1 MIPLF
6 SARLPDY
13 ASPERSEHQKGGC
26 HEHECRGDP
35 PAGRRLT
42 LHSGSNAK
50 DPSHNP
56 NDERNEYYYQRH
68 QTTVGTA
75 DKRNWREIQYDNR
88 NRSDGR
94 EEDMLGECTHNRRL
108 IFSARYN
115 PQTPTG
121 VAPAFR
127 LVWGLE
133 IAPGCPMNDVCFIR
147 DQIEN
152 IKNRQ

>member
-1 MIPLF
+1 MRHPSGPSTRRAGVTSTNVEAIHQPDAGSPFTLARMPRTPVTIPTMREMNTTI
-6 SARLPDY
+6 SAIKPRLAQPT
-13 ASPERSEHQKGGC
+13 SETGVRYSTTIAIGAM
-26 HEHECRGDP
+26 
-35 PAGRRLT
+35 AGRRM
-42 LHSGSNAK
+42 
-50 DPSHNP
+50 
-56 NDERNEYYYQRH
+56 
-68 QTTVGTA
+68 
-75 DKRNWREIQYDNR
+75 I
-88 NRSDGR
+88 
-94 EEDMLGECTHNRRL
+94 GECTHNRRL